1 MYWNPNHADDEE
13 DSQEFVF
20 GGREGLLALIDCADY
35 MFDQRD
41 DGSTNF
47 KESLALIE
55 AILRNK
61 IISSEKDLVGVIF
74 YNTEHSPAPPDEI
87 ELETGL
93 VVPKKTAI
101 YMPLSNPSADSIR
114 KIMNFRES
122 DDLFDFDR
130 KFGHSQDSNL
140 SDVLWLCSRLFTRC
154 GYKLEQSSIVL
165 FTSNDEPHPAG
176 SYEYQQSFV
185 KAKDLQQLDVNIVL
199 IPMSEQFDG
208 SKFYREFL
216 CTVADEDPDQFQ
228 FPCYQESRE
237 PLLTRIFRR
246 DFKKKSL
253 SHIKWQLSDD
263 VSLGVNIYSLS
274 RKTKYPAKV
283 KLLRDTNDVIVSK
296 RSYQMVCPDDNQT
309 EQLSK
314 PLLPGDQRKT
324 LSIGGEKVSFSVDEV
339 TNMKQML
346 QPGIRLLGFKPITKV
361 SPANHLR
368 SSLFLYPDEGTISG
382 STVLFRTLYEKC
394 LIKQKAAFC
403 MLTMRRK
410 QPSKLVALIP
420 QECCFNEDGEPYRH
434 NGFRIEFIPYAADMR
449 KLDVFEKSAP
459 EISQEQIDVFKSV
472 AKKIK
477 FKYHPSQFENPVLM
491 TTYTNIEALL
501 FDRHDL
507 EVYDST
513 KPDDDRIDSKVGPFV
528 DRIADLFGEDV
539 TEAPKRR
546 GKAVDGEGPSSKA
559 PKLTADVDPVAI
571 IEAIQSGKTGSVL
584 VGTLRAYL
592 QQQGVD
598 GISKLNKADLINK
611 IKQHHKL

>member
-1 MYWNPNHADDEE
+1 MYWNPNHAEEEE
-13 DSQEFVF
+13 DSQEYVF

-35 MFDQRD
+35 MFLERD

-47 KESLALIE
+47 KETLALIE
-55 AILRNK
+55 AIMRNK
-61 IISSEKDLVGVIF
+61 IISSEKDLVGVVF
-74 YNTEHSPAPPDEI
+74 YNTEHSPAPADEI

-114 KIMNFRES
+114 KIINFKDSE
-122 DDLFDFDR
+122 DLDFDR

-165 FTSNDEPHPAG
+165 FTSNDEPHSAG
-176 SYEYQQSFV
+176 SYEYQQCFV
-185 KAKDLQQLDVNIVL
+185 KAKDLQQLDINIVL

-208 SKFYREFL
+208 SKFYQEFL
-216 CTVADEDPDQFQ
+216 CTVADEDPDQFT

-237 PLLTRIFRR
+237 PLLARIFRR
-246 DFKKKSL
+246 DFKKKAL
-253 SHIKWQLSDD
+253 SHVKWQLSDD

-283 KLLRDTNDVIVSK
+283 KLLRDTNEVIVSK
-296 RSYQMVCPDDNQT
+296 RSYQVICADHDQSGPS
-309 EQLSK
+309 SK

-324 LSIGGEKVSFSVDEV
+324 LTIGGEKVSFSVDEV

-346 QPGIRLLGFKPITKV
+346 QPGIQLLGFKPISKV
-361 SPANHLR
+361 SPVNHLR

-382 STVLFRTLYEKC
+382 STVLFRALYEKC
-394 LIKQKAAFC
+394 LAKQRAAFC

-434 NGFRIEFIPYAADMR
+434 SGFRIEFIPYAADMR
-449 KLDVFEKSAP
+449 KLDVFEKSTP
-459 EISQEQIDVFKSV
+459 EVSQEQIDVFKSV

-513 KPDDDRIDSKVGPFV
+513 KPDDDRIDSKVGTFV
-528 DRIADLFGEDV
+528 DRIGTLFGEDI

-546 GKAVDGEGPSSKA
+546 TKAADGEGPSSKA
-559 PKLTADVDPVAI
+559 AKLDVDPVTI

-598 GISKLNKADLINK
+598 GVSKLNKADLINK
-611 IKQHHKL
+611 IKAHHNL

>member
-41 DGSTNF
+41 GGSTNF

-61 IISSEKDLVGVIF
+61 IISSEKDLVGVVF

-472 AKKIK
+472 VKKIK

-559 PKLTADVDPVAI
+559 PKLAADVDPVAI

>member
-61 IISSEKDLVGVIF
+61 IISSEKDLVGVVF

>member
-41 DGSTNF
+41 DGSTSF

-61 IISSEKDLVGVIF
+61 IISSEKDLVGVVF

-101 YMPLSNPSADSIR
+101 YMPLSNPSAESIR

-216 CTVADEDPDQFQ
+216 CTVADENPDQFQ

-472 AKKIK
+472 VKKIK

-559 PKLTADVDPVAI
+559 PKLAADVDPVAI

>member
-1 MYWNPNHADDEE
+1 MYWNPNHAEEEE
-13 DSQEFVF
+13 DSQEYVF

-35 MFDQRD
+35 MFLERD

-47 KESLALIE
+47 KETLALIE
-55 AILRNK
+55 AIMRNK
-61 IISSEKDLVGVIF
+61 IISSEKDLVGVVF
-74 YNTEHSPAPPDEI
+74 YNTEHSPAPADEI

-114 KIMNFRES
+114 KIINFKDSE
-122 DDLFDFDR
+122 DLDFDR

-165 FTSNDEPHPAG
+165 FTSNDEPHSAG
-176 SYEYQQSFV
+176 SYEYQQCFV
-185 KAKDLQQLDVNIVL
+185 KAKDLQQLDINIVL

-208 SKFYREFL
+208 SKFYQEFL
-216 CTVADEDPDQFQ
+216 CTVADEDPDQFT

-237 PLLTRIFRR
+237 PLLARIFRR
-246 DFKKKSL
+246 DFKKKAL
-253 SHIKWQLSDD
+253 SHVKWQLSDD

-283 KLLRDTNDVIVSK
+283 KLLRDTNEVIVSK
-296 RSYQMVCPDDNQT
+296 RSYQVICADHDQSGPS
-309 EQLSK
+309 SK

-324 LSIGGEKVSFSVDEV
+324 LTIGGEKVSFSVDEV

-346 QPGIRLLGFKPITKV
+346 QPGIQLLGFKPISKV
-361 SPANHLR
+361 SPVNHLR

-382 STVLFRTLYEKC
+382 STVLFRALYEKC
-394 LIKQKAAFC
+394 LAKQKAAFC

-434 NGFRIEFIPYAADMR
+434 SGFRIEFIPYAADMR
-449 KLDVFEKSAP
+449 KLDVFEKSTP
-459 EISQEQIDVFKSV
+459 EVSQEQIDVFKSV

-513 KPDDDRIDSKVGPFV
+513 KPDDDRIDSKVGTFV
-528 DRIADLFGEDV
+528 DRIGTLFGEDI

-546 GKAVDGEGPSSKA
+546 TKAADGEGPSSKA
-559 PKLTADVDPVAI
+559 AKLDVDPVTI

-598 GISKLNKADLINK
+598 GVSKLNKADLINK
-611 IKQHHKL
+611 IKAHHNL

>member
-1 MYWNPNHADDEE
+1 MYWNPNHAEDDE
-13 DSQEFVF
+13 DSAEFVF

-35 MFDQRD
+35 MFHPRG

-47 KESLALIE
+47 KEALTLVE
-55 AILRNK
+55 AIMRNK

-74 YNTEHSPAPPDEI
+74 FNTEHSPALPDDI
-87 ELETGL
+87 EMETGL

-101 YMPLSNPSADSIR
+101 FMPLANPSAESIR
-114 KIMNFRES
+114 KIINFRES
-122 DDLFDFDR
+122 EDLFDFDR

-140 SDVLWLCSRLFTRC
+140 SDVLWLCSRVFTRC

-199 IPMSEQFDG
+199 IPMSEEFDG

-216 CTVADEDPDQFQ
+216 CTVASEDPDQYQ

-237 PLLTRIFRR
+237 PLLTRIFRK
-246 DFKKKSL
+246 DFKKKAI

-283 KLLRDTNDVIVSK
+283 KLLRDTNEVIISK
-296 RSYQMVCPDDNQT
+296 RSYQIVTTDEDQNVS
-309 EQLSK
+309 ESR

-324 LSIGGEKVSFSVDEV
+324 QTVGGEKVSFSVDEV

-346 QPGIRLLGFKPITKV
+346 PPGIRLLGFKPISKV
-361 SPANHLR
+361 SLANHLR
-368 SSLFLYPDEGTISG
+368 SSLFLYPDESTISG
-382 STVLFRTLYEKC
+382 STVLFRALYEKC
-394 LIKQKAAFC
+394 LAKQKAAYC

-420 QECCFNEDGEPYRH
+420 QECCYGDDGEPFRH
-434 NGFRIEFIPYAADMR
+434 SGFRVEFIPYAADIR
-449 KLDVFEKSAP
+449 KLEVFEKSPP
-459 EISQEQIDVFKSV
+459 EVSQDQIDVFKSV
-472 AKKIK
+472 VKKIK

-507 EVYDST
+507 SVYDST

-528 DRIADLFGEDV
+528 DKISTLFGEDV

-546 GKAVDGEGPSSKA
+546 TKAADGEGPSAKA
-559 PKLTADVDPVAI
+559 PKLAVDVDPTAVI
-571 IEAIQSGKTGSVL
+571 DAIQSGKTASVL

-592 QQQGVD
+592 QQQGIEGV
-598 GISKLNKADLINK
+598 SKLNKADLINR
-611 IKQHHKL
+611 IKKHNNL

>member
-61 IISSEKDLVGVIF
+61 IISSEKDLVGVVF

-559 PKLTADVDPVAI
+559 PKLAADVDPVAI

>member
-61 IISSEKDLVGVIF
+61 IISSEKDLVGVVF

-283 KLLRDTNDVIVSK
+283 KLLRDTNEVIVSK

-513 KPDDDRIDSKVGPFV
+513 KPDDDRIDSKIGPFV

-559 PKLTADVDPVAI
+559 PKLAADVDPVAI